1 MEKVS
6 KVHPDKV
13 AVVCTNCSET
23 LDPCRVVSREARRK
37 EFIAA
42 VAVSE
47 ILAILL
53 LELGVHRPGHAP
65 CSGDLGGQDQEQGQP
80 QEGQQVGG
88 AAQHPQG
95 EHGQC
100 WVCVSLVIGCWD
112 CH

>member
-42 VAVSE
+42 VAVRE

-53 LELGVHRPGHAP
+53 LELGVHGPGHAP
-65 CSGDLGGQDQEQGQP
+65 RPGHLRSQGQKEEQEQGQP
-80 QEGQQVGG
+80 QEGG
-88 AAQHPQG
+88 AQHL
-95 EHGQC
+95 E
-100 WVCVSLVIGCWD
+100 
-112 CH
+112 

>member
-13 AVVCTNCSET
+13 TVVCTNCSET
-23 LDPCRVVSREARRK
+23 LDPSWIVSREARGE
-37 EFIAA
+37 EFTAA
-42 VAVSE
+42 VAVCE

-65 CSGDLGGQDQEQGQP
+65 CSCDLGGQEEEEGQP
-80 QEGQQVGG
+80 EEGQQVGG
-88 AAQHPQG
+88 AAQHPEG

-100 WVCVSLVIGCWD
+100 
-112 CH
+112 

>member
-23 LDPCRVVSREARRK
+23 LDPCRVVPREARRK
-37 EFIAA
+37 EFITA
-42 VAVSE
+42 VAVRE

-65 CSGDLGGQDQEQGQP
+65 CSGDLGGQEQERGQP
-80 QEGQQVGG
+80 Q
-88 AAQHPQG
+88 AAQRLEG
-95 EHGQC
+95 EHDQC
-100 WVCVSLVIGCWD
+100 
-112 CH
+112 